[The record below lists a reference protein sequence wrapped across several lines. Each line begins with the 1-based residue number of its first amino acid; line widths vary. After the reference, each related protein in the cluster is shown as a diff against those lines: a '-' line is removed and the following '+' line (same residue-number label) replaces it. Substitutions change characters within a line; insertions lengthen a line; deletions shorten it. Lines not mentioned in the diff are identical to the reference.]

1 MNSSSVPDAGSVV
14 RRRNLWMFGGGL
26 GFFVVLVFLMW
37 ASDSS
42 KPKADSPT
50 PMAPAKT
57 EQVEAAS
64 RKLSDAELWTAK
76 ADADLQTMRKA
87 NEAVLQQME
96 QVKRQNEELGKQV
109 HDQQEAMKG
118 VQDAQAKAATPPAAP
133 AGAVPALD
141 AIVPP
146 LAGADGKP
154 VALPPPPNGTGVD
167 GNSAALPPPMPPEPE
182 DDGIVHIVVDGA
194 DGSADLVATV
204 GTAGAG
210 GAPGATGG
218 QGAPGNNT
226 PKVDIQQPPAQPV
239 QPLVGTNGNP
249 LPQKRDRPKAK
260 TYIPSGSFFKAQ
272 LLASLDAPTGGNA
285 ESNPHPVL
293 LMVTD
298 NAFLP
303 NRFRSKV
310 KECRVL
316 ASGYGD
322 LSSERVS
329 LRTEKLSCVLS
340 DGTVVDT
347 KLDGYIAGED
357 GKEGLRGNLVSKQGS
372 MIANSLLA
380 GTLGGIGQGL
390 AQAATTV
397 TNTGSGTVSSVQ
409 PNQVLGFGVESG
421 AGGAMQKLAD
431 YYLKAAEKTFP
442 ILEVSAGRDVT
453 VVLLSGL
460 DIEADPGMAAGQG
473 LLGNNPLVTATDRK
487 QAGLTLRD
495 GDTGNG
501 EGAE

>member
-1 MNSSSVPDAGSVV
+1 MSTSSVPATAEVAK
-14 RRRNLWMFGGGL
+14 RQKLWMLGGGAGL
-26 GFFVVLVFLMW
+26 FLLLFLMMW
-37 ASDSS
+37 ASGTG
-42 KPKADSPT
+42 KAPAGAAQPT
-50 PMAPAKT
+50 APAKT

-76 ADADLQTMRKA
+76 ADTDLQAMRQA
-87 NEAVLQQME
+87 NEAMRQKMD
-96 QVKRQNEELGKQV
+96 QVTRQNEEMGKQL
-109 HDQQEAMKG
+109 HDQQEALRT
-118 VQDAQAKAATPPAAP
+118 VQETQAKAGATPAQP
-133 AGAVPALD
+133 AGAPANGVPALD

-146 LAGADGKP
+146 VAGAGGNLP
-154 VALPPPPNGTGVD
+154 PGVSLPPAPEGAVGAGAAPGLPPPI
-167 GNSAALPPPMPPEPE
+167 E
-182 DDGIVHIVVDGA
+182 DDGIVHILVDGA
-194 DGSADLVATV
+194 DGGAAVASV
-204 GTAGAG
+204 PAGED
-210 GAPGATGG
+210 GG
-218 QGAPGNNT
+218 QGVASPAQ
-226 PKVDIQQPPAQPV
+226 PKVDIQPPPDHI
-239 QPLVGTNGNP
+239 QPLVKGAGEAP

-272 LLASLDAPTGGNA
+272 LLASLDAPTGSNA

-322 LSSERVS
+322 LASERVS
-329 LRTEKLSCVLS
+329 LRTERLSCVLS
-340 DGTVVDT
+340 DGTVIDT

-357 GKEGLRGNLVSKQGS
+357 GKEGLRGNLVSKQGA

-397 TNTGSGTVSSVQ
+397 TNTGTGAVTSVQ
-409 PNQVLGFGVESG
+409 PGNVMQFGVESG
-421 AGGAMQKLAD
+421 AGGALQKLSD

-442 ILEVSAGRDVT
+442 ILEIAAGRDVT

-460 DIEADPGMAAGQG
+460 DIDAEPGAAVAGMP
-473 LLGNNPLVTATDRK
+473 GNRSIVTAADRR
-487 QAGLTLRD
+487 QAGLTLRQA
-495 GDTGNG
+495 GDEGNQEGG
-501 EGAE
+501 E